1 VTADNVTLLAFA
13 AARRPFGYLMAAEQ
27 AQFAAERRAAAAAVE
42 RYISCPPFP
51 RQQTRRSG
59 VQRPN
64 DVTDRRTEG
73 RPTVS

>member
-1 VTADNVTLLAFA
+1 
-13 AARRPFGYLMAAEQ
+13 MAAEQ
-27 AQFAAERRAAAAAVE
+27 AQFAAERRAAAAAVD
-42 RYISCPPFP
+42 RYISCPPCP
-51 RQQTRRSG
+51 QQQTRRSG